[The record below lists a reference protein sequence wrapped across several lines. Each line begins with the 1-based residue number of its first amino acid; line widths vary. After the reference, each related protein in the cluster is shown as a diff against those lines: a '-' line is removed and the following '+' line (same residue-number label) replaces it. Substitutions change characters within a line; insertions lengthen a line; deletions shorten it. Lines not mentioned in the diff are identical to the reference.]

1 MNAPLDPRPAPERWS
16 RVFVTR
22 PAAEAGA
29 WVEALRAR
37 GWPVQALPL
46 IDIAEPR
53 DRQTLDALH
62 QARAHWLDWNA
73 LMFVSPAA
81 VHHFFAQAVPV
92 SPTPEPGTRFWAPG
106 PGTARVLAEAL
117 TQHGVSPAC
126 IDAPPTDAAQFDSEH
141 LWPVV
146 AGQVRSG
153 SRLLVVR
160 GASMEAPLDERNGPV
175 GNGRD
180 WLIQRC
186 QALGATVD
194 ACVAYERHAPRWTP
208 ALRAEAEAGTAA
220 GSLWLFSSSEALL
233 HLSEAL
239 PLADWSR
246 AAALCTHDR
255 IAASA
260 RATGFARVIG
270 SRPALSD
277 VLGTLESAWS
287 HS

>member
-1 MNAPLDPRPAPERWS
+1 M
-16 RVFVTR
+16 
-22 PAAEAGA
+22 AA
-29 WVEALRAR
+29 LTAR
-37 GWPVQALPL
+37 GWAARALPL
-46 IDIAEPR
+46 IDIVEPR
-53 DRQTLDALH
+53 DRQILATLN
-62 QARAHWLDWNA
+62 QVRAHWLDWSA

-92 SPTPEPGTRFWAPG
+92 SPTPEPATRFWAPG

-117 TQHGVSPAC
+117 VQHGVSPAC
-126 IDAPPTDAAQFDSEH
+126 IDAPPADAAQFDSEH

-146 AGQVRSG
+146 APQVRG
-153 SRLLVVR
+153 DTRLLVVR
-160 GASMEAPLDERNGPV
+160 GASVEAALDERRGPA

-186 QALGATVD
+186 QSQGATVE

-208 ALRAEAEAGTAA
+208 ALRAEAEAGAAA
-220 GSLWLFSSSEALL
+220 GSLWLFSSSEALA
-233 HLSEAL
+233 HLSEGL
-239 PLADWSR
+239 PQTDWSH
-246 AAALCTHDR
+246 AAAICTHER

-260 RATGFARVIG
+260 RAAGFVQVIR

-287 HS
+287 LS

>member
-1 MNAPLDPRPAPERWS
+1 
-16 RVFVTR
+16 VFVTR
-22 PAAEAGA
+22 PAAEAEA
-29 WVEALRAR
+29 WVDALRAR
-37 GWPVQALPL
+37 GWPVCALPL
-46 IDIAEPR
+46 IDIVEPQ
-53 DRQTLDALH
+53 DGQTLDALRG
-62 QARAHWLDWNA
+62 ARARWLDWNA

-106 PGTARVLAEAL
+106 PGTARVLAEVL
-117 TQHGVSPAC
+117 ERHGVSAAC
-126 IDAPPTDAAQFDSEH
+126 IDAPPADAAQFDSEH

-146 AGQVRSG
+146 APQMRTG

-160 GASMEAPLDERNGPV
+160 GASKAAPADEHNGPV

-180 WLIQRC
+180 WLIERC
-186 QALGATVD
+186 QARGASVD

-208 ALRAEAEAGTAA
+208 ALRAEAEAGAA
-220 GSLWLFSSSEALL
+220 VGSLWLFSSSEALA
-233 HLSEAL
+233 HLREAL
-239 PLADWSR
+239 PQADWSR
-246 AAALCTHDR
+246 AAALCTHER

-260 RATGFARVIG
+260 RAAGFAQVIG

-277 VLGTLESAWS
+277 VLGTLESVRS

>member
-1 MNAPLDPRPAPERWS
+1 M
-16 RVFVTR
+16 FVTR
-22 PAAEAGA
+22 PEAEAGA
-29 WVEALRAR
+29 WVDALRVR
-37 GWPVQALPL
+37 GWPAWALPL

-53 DRQTLDALH
+53 DRQTLDALQ
-62 QARAHWLDWNA
+62 QARARWLDWNA

-92 SPTPEPGTRFWAPG
+92 SPSPEPGTRFWAPG

-117 TQHGVSPAC
+117 KQHGVSAAC
-126 IDAPPTDAAQFDSEH
+126 IDSPPADAAQFDSEH

-146 AGQVRSG
+146 ASQLRSG
-153 SRLLVVR
+153 GRVLVVR
-160 GASMEAPLDERNGPV
+160 GASVAATPDAHNGPA
-175 GNGRD
+175 GSGRD

-186 QALGATVD
+186 QAQGATVD
-194 ACVAYERHAPRWTP
+194 ACVAYERHAPHWTP
-208 ALRAEAEAGTAA
+208 RLRAEAEAGTAA
-220 GSLWLFSSSEALL
+220 GTLWLFSSSEALA
-233 HLSEAL
+233 HLSEGL
-239 PLADWSR
+239 PQADWSR
-246 AAALCTHDR
+246 AAALCTHER

-260 RATGFARVIG
+260 RAAGFAQVIG

>member
-1 MNAPLDPRPAPERWS
+1 MPSHPRPAPERWS
-16 RVFVTR
+16 RLFVTR
-22 PAAEAGA
+22 PTAEAEA
-29 WVEALRAR
+29 WVDALLAR

-46 IDIAEPR
+46 IDIVEPR
-53 DRQTLDALH
+53 DRQTLEALH
-62 QARAHWLDWNA
+62 QARAHWLDWTA

-92 SPTPEPGTRFWAPG
+92 SATPEPGARFWAPG

-117 TQHGVSPAC
+117 QQHGVSPAC
-126 IDAPPTDAAQFDSEH
+126 IDAPPADAAQFDSEH

-146 AGQVRSG
+146 ASQVRSG
-153 SRLLVVR
+153 SRVLVVR
-160 GASMEAPLDERNGPV
+160 GASVAAPLDAINGAA
-175 GNGRD
+175 GSGRD

-186 QALGATVD
+186 LAQGATVD

-208 ALRAEAEAGTAA
+208 KLRAEAEAGTAA
-220 GSLWLFSSSEALL
+220 GALWLFSSSEALA
-233 HLSEAL
+233 HLSEGL
-239 PLADWSR
+239 PQADWSR
-246 AAALCTHDR
+246 ATALCTHER
-255 IAASA
+255 IEASA
-260 RATGFARVIG
+260 RAAGFAHVIG